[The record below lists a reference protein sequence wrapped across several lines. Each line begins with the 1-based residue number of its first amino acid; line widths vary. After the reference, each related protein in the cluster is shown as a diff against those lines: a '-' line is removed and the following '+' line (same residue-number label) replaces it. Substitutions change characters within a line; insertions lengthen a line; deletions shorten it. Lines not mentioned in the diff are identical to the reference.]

1 MANQVHIVPH
11 MHWDREWYFS
21 ADESKYLLLNN
32 MEEIFEMLETR
43 DDYPCYILDGQ
54 TAILEDYFAY
64 KPENRKRF
72 ASLVKKGKLRIGPW
86 YTQTDAMVVG
96 GESITRNLLYGHKD
110 CKEFGKIMKIGY
122 LPDSFGQSAQ
132 MPMILNGFNI
142 TRSMFWRG
150 TSERMGT
157 AKTEFYHES
166 SDGSKVLCQLLPL
179 GYAIG
184 KYLPTNLCQLQERM
198 SKYIPVLDKG
208 ATSDHILLPNGH
220 DQMPIQKNI
229 FDVIKSLKEIYPE
242 RNFFLSDYESVFEE
256 LEKTDNYATLKG
268 EFLDGKY
275 MRVHRSIFSSRAD
288 IKSLNTRIEFKI
300 TNILEPL
307 ATICANLGFD
317 YFSGAIEHIWKE
329 IMKNHAHDSIG
340 CCCSDK
346 VHREILNRF
355 ILAEEKV
362 DRMIDFYKRKIV
374 DAMSKEISLDKL
386 TAFNLLPYSRQGVIR
401 GEIITRMKGFKLV
414 DENKQDVT
422 FSILNEEIVDAGL
435 IDRQIVHYGNY
446 DPFVRYEIELND
458 KLPAMGFKTYFVV
471 ENETK
476 KDVEE
481 ALGQYLENEY
491 YKIEINDNGTLK
503 INDKETN
510 RIYDQVL
517 LVEDGSDDGD
527 GYDYSPLEND
537 WIITSKKV
545 KASISIKHYHYSQNA
560 QISYRLNVPKDL
572 NERNGHQLNGYVDLK
587 FNIDLQ
593 QNSKLI
599 KINVTA
605 NNQAKDHRIRVF
617 LPQTIA
623 SSCSLADNQFG
634 TIKRDIVDLAI
645 NTWQEEKW
653 SERPDAIYPMLS
665 YVKMAND
672 RLSFLTNSIREYEAT
687 NEQNLAITLFRCTGY
702 LGKEDLYRRPGRPSG
717 IKMATPDQ
725 QMLGLQSYQFAL
737 VCTNNDE
744 IAILAKEYLTPVITY
759 NKMPYNAMK
768 LNKSTIKVPYQYSL
782 LTINNKS
789 FILSALKKAEY
800 DDGYILRGYN
810 PLTNPIEVAIESSYN
825 IIKEIKLDEE
835 TIINNNVDKIIVKP
849 NQVRS
854 VYLK

>member
-1 MANQVHIVPH
+1 MAKQVHIVPH

-64 KPENRKRF
+64 KPENRQRF
-72 ASLVKKGKLRIGPW
+72 EALVKNGKLRIGPW

-110 CKEFGKIMKIGY
+110 CKEFKNIMKIGY

-142 TRSMFWRG
+142 NRSMFWRG

-157 AKTEFYHES
+157 DKTEFYHES
-166 SDGSKVLCQLLPL
+166 ADGSRVLCQLLPL

-184 KYLPTNLCQLQERM
+184 KYLPTDICQLQDRM
-198 SKYIPVLDKG
+198 SKYVPVLDKG
-208 ATSDHILLPNGH
+208 ATSQHILLPNGH

-256 LEKTDNYATLKG
+256 LEKTANYATLKG

-288 IKSLNTRIEFKI
+288 IKSANTRIEFKI

-307 ATICANLGFD
+307 ATISHNLGFD

-346 VHREILNRF
+346 VHHEILNRF
-355 ILAEEKV
+355 ILAEEKI

-386 TAFNLLPYSRQGVIR
+386 TAFNLLPYSRNGVIR
-401 GEIITRMKGFKLV
+401 GEIITRMKSFKLV
-414 DENKQDVT
+414 DENNQDIV
-422 FSILNEEIVDAGL
+422 FSILNKEIVDAGL

-446 DPFVRYEIELND
+446 DPFVRYEVELTD
-458 KLPAMGFKTYFVV
+458 QLPAMGFKTYFIV
-471 ENETK
+471 EDNQVQET
-476 KDVEE
+476 ESQI
-481 ALGQYLENEY
+481 ANYLENEY
-491 YKIEINDNGTLK
+491 YRININDNGTLK
-503 INDKETN
+503 IQDKETD
-510 RIYDQVL
+510 IVYDQVL

-537 WIITSKKV
+537 WIITSKEVTAQKE
-545 KASISIKHYHYSQNA
+545 IKHYKYSDRA
-560 QISYRLNVPKDL
+560 KITYRLNVPRDL
-572 NERNGHQLNGYVDLK
+572 IERKERNQNGYVNFE
-587 FNIDLQ
+587 FNIDLKQ
-593 QNSKLI
+593 SSRHIEI
-599 KINVTA
+599 KVTVD
-605 NNQAKDHRIRVF
+605 NQAKDHRVRLYI
-617 LPQTIA
+617 PQTIA
-623 SSCSLADNQFG
+623 SSCTLADNQFG
-634 TIKRDIVDLAI
+634 SIKREIVDLAI
-645 NTWQEEKW
+645 NTWQEENW

-665 YVKMAND
+665 YVKLEND
-672 RLSFLTNSIREYEAT
+672 RLSFLTNSVREYEAVD
-687 NEQNLAITLFRCTGY
+687 NKNLAITLFRCTGY
-702 LGKEDLYRRPGRPSG
+702 LGKEDLLRRPGRPSG
-717 IKMATPDQ
+717 IKMPTPDQ
-725 QMLGLQSYQFAL
+725 QMIGLQSYDFAL
-737 VCTNNDE
+737 TCTNNDQ
-744 IAILAKEYLTPVITY
+744 IARVAKEYLTPVITY

-768 LNKSTIKVPYQYSL
+768 LNESNIKVPYQYSL
-782 LTINNKS
+782 LTITNKS
-789 FILSALKKAEY
+789 FILSALKKAE
-800 DDGYILRGYN
+800 DNDGYILRGYN
-810 PLTNPIEVAIESSYN
+810 PLEKTIEVKFDTKYDM
-825 IIKEIKLDEE
+825 IKEVKLDEE
-835 TIINNNVDKIIVKP
+835 TIVSDDVDIIVVKH